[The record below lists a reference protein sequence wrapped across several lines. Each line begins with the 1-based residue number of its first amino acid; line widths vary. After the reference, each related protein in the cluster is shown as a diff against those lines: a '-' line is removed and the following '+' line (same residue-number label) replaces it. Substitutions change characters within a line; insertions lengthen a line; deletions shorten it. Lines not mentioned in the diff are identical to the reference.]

1 MAEIFDIETGVVELV
16 PDPDEPDAWTLVVNG
31 MPQSHVNLADPVMI
45 AFDYVRRTLRIV
57 EMLFEDGPLDVL
69 HLGGGGLSLPRCL
82 SLLRPGSAQTVVEID
97 GLLAELVAQRLP
109 LHPDSGV
116 TVTIADA
123 RDALAASAPSAY
135 DLVIADIFTGSA
147 VPRHVTTPEF
157 VQLAHAALRPDGVY
171 LANVIDGRPLG
182 FARRLAGAVRDTFGD
197 AVVLA
202 EGDVLDQAYRG
213 NLLLVGADRGLRIVT
228 TLPAE
233 DPYDLHALRGK
244 ALSTFVSAETPS
256 TPFEFPPDF

>member
-1 MAEIFDIETGVVELV
+1 VAEIFDIDTGVVELV

-31 MPQSHVNLADPVMI
+31 MPQSHVNLADPAMI
-45 AFDYVRRTLRIV
+45 AFDYVRRSLRIV

-82 SLLRPGSAQTVVEID
+82 SLLRPGSAQTVVELD
-97 GLLAELVAQRLP
+97 ALLAEIVAQRLP

-116 TVTIADA
+116 TVVINDA
-123 RDALAASAPSAY
+123 RDALAASAPAAY
-135 DLVIADIFTGSA
+135 DLIIADIFTGSA

-157 VQLAHAALRPDGVY
+157 VGLAHAALRPDGVY
-171 LANVIDGRPLG
+171 VANVIDGRPLG
-182 FARRLAGAVRDTFGD
+182 FARRLAGAVRDAFSDT
-197 AVVLA
+197 VVLA
-202 EGDVLDQAYRG
+202 EGDVLEQAYRG
-213 NLLLVGADRGLRIVT
+213 NLLMVGADRGLQVLT
-228 TLPAE
+228 ELPGE

-244 ALSTFVSAETPS
+244 ALSAFISAQTPS